1 MNENNILGVILA
13 GGKSR
18 RFGEDKSKIKL
29 GNKTLLE
36 HVIDK
41 VKKEFSELLIIS
53 NSQNYRFT
61 SKRIFLVQDFIKGQL
76 GPLIGV
82 LSAMKWVELNKKNYK
97 WIATFPCD
105 TPFFDIKIIE
115 YLKIKSFET
124 KKKLVFLKSAE
135 KRHNIFGL
143 WSLDLKEILEND
155 IHNNIRKVEIW
166 ADKIG
171 SDIINI
177 NIEKG
182 KFDSFL
188 NINTKD
194 DLEIAKKKLSY
205 L

>member
-53 NSQNYRFT
+53 NSQNYKFT

-177 NIEKG
+177 EKG

>member
-41 VKKEFSELLIIS
+41 VEKEFSELLIIS
-53 NSQNYRFT
+53 NNQNYRFT

-76 GPLIGV
+76 GPLIGA
-82 LSAMKWVELNKKNYK
+82 LSAMKWVELNNKNYK

-171 SDIINI
+171 SDII
-177 NIEKG
+177 
-182 KFDSFL
+182 
-188 NINTKD
+188 T
-194 DLEIAKKKLSY
+194 
-205 L
+205 

>member
-41 VKKEFSELLIIS
+41 VEKEFSELLIIS
-53 NSQNYRFT
+53 NNQNYQFT

-124 KKKLVFLKSAE
+124 KKKLVFLKSA
-135 KRHNIFGL
+135 KIRHNIFGL

-177 NIEKG
+177 EKG

>member
-41 VKKEFSELLIIS
+41 VEKEFSELLIIS
-53 NSQNYRFT
+53 NNQNFSFT
-61 SKRIFLVQDFIKGQL
+61 SKKIFLVQDFIKGQL

-82 LSAMKWVELNKKNYK
+82 LSAMKWIELNKKNYK

-105 TPFFDIKIIE
+105 TPFFDIKVIE
-115 YLKIKSFET
+115 YLKKKSFET

-155 IHNNIRKVEIW
+155 INNKTRKVEIW

-171 SDIINI
+171 SDII

-194 DLEIAKKKLSY
+194 DLEIAKEKLSY

>member
-41 VKKEFSELLIIS
+41 VEKEFSELLIIS
-53 NSQNYRFT
+53 NIQSYKFT

-76 GPLIGV
+76 GPLIGA
-82 LSAMKWVELNKKNYK
+82 LSAMKWVELNNKNYK

-124 KKKLVFLKSAE
+124 KKKLVFLKSA
-135 KRHNIFGL
+135 KIRHNIFGL
-143 WSLDLKEILEND
+143 WSLDLKDILEND
-155 IHNNIRKVEIW
+155 IKNNIRKVEIW

-177 NIEKG
+177 EKG

-188 NINTKD
+188 NINTKN
-194 DLEIAKKKLSY
+194 DLEIAKKNLSY

>member
-53 NSQNYRFT
+53 NNQNYRFT

-155 IHNNIRKVEIW
+155 INNNIRKVEIW

-171 SDIINI
+171 SDII

>member
-41 VKKEFSELLIIS
+41 VEKEFSELLIIS
-53 NSQNYRFT
+53 NNQNYQFT
-61 SKRIFLVQDFIKGQL
+61 SKRIFFVQDFIKGQL

-124 KKKLVFLKSAE
+124 KKKLVFLKSE
-135 KRHNIFGL
+135 KIRHNIFGL
-143 WSLDLKEILEND
+143 WSLDLKDILEND
-155 IHNNIRKVEIW
+155 IKNNIRKVEIW

-177 NIEKG
+177 EKG

-194 DLEIAKKKLSY
+194 DFEIAKKNLSY

>member
-53 NSQNYRFT
+53 NNQNYRFT

-177 NIEKG
+177 EKG

>member
-41 VKKEFSELLIIS
+41 VEKEFSELLIIS
-53 NSQNYRFT
+53 NNQNYKFT

-76 GPLIGV
+76 GPLIGA
-82 LSAMKWVELNKKNYK
+82 LSAMKWVELNNKNYK

-124 KKKLVFLKSAE
+124 KKKLVFLKSE
-135 KRHNIFGL
+135 KIRHNIFGL
-143 WSLDLKEILEND
+143 WSLDLKDILEND
-155 IHNNIRKVEIW
+155 IKNNIRKVEIW

-177 NIEKG
+177 EKG

-188 NINTKD
+188 NINTKN
-194 DLEIAKKKLSY
+194 DLEIAKKNLSY

>member
-41 VKKEFSELLIIS
+41 VEKEFSELLIIS
-53 NSQNYRFT
+53 NNQNYQFT

-124 KKKLVFLKSAE
+124 KKKLVFLKSA
-135 KRHNIFGL
+135 KIRHNIFGL
-143 WSLDLKEILEND
+143 WSLDLKDILEND
-155 IHNNIRKVEIW
+155 IKNNIRKVEIW

-177 NIEKG
+177 EKG

-188 NINTKD
+188 NINTKN
-194 DLEIAKKKLSY
+194 DLEIAKKNLSY

>member
-41 VKKEFSELLIIS
+41 VEKEFSELLIIS
-53 NSQNYRFT
+53 NIQSYKFT
-61 SKRIFLVQDFIKGQL
+61 SKKIFLVQDFIKGQL

-177 NIEKG
+177 EKG

>member
-41 VKKEFSELLIIS
+41 VEKEFSELLIIS
-53 NSQNYRFT
+53 NNQNFSFT
-61 SKRIFLVQDFIKGQL
+61 SKKIFLVQDFIKGQL

-82 LSAMKWVELNKKNYK
+82 LSAMKWIELNKKNYK

-105 TPFFDIKIIE
+105 TPFFDIKVIE
-115 YLKIKSFET
+115 YLKKKSFET

-155 IHNNIRKVEIW
+155 INNNIRKVEIW

-171 SDIINI
+171 SDII

-194 DLEIAKKKLSY
+194 DLEIAKEKLSY

>member
-41 VKKEFSELLIIS
+41 VEKEFSELLIIS
-53 NSQNYRFT
+53 NNQNFSFT
-61 SKRIFLVQDFIKGQL
+61 SKKIFLVQDFIKGQL

-82 LSAMKWVELNKKNYK
+82 LSAMKWIELNKKNYK

-105 TPFFDIKIIE
+105 TPFFDIKVIE
-115 YLKIKSFET
+115 YLKKKSFET

-155 IHNNIRKVEIW
+155 INNKIRKVEIW

-171 SDIINI
+171 SDII

-194 DLEIAKKKLSY
+194 DLEIAKEKLSY

>member
-41 VKKEFSELLIIS
+41 VEKEFSELLIIS
-53 NSQNYRFT
+53 NNQNYRFT

-76 GPLIGV
+76 GPLIGA
-82 LSAMKWVELNKKNYK
+82 LSAMKWVELNNKNYK

-177 NIEKG
+177 EKG

-194 DLEIAKKKLSY
+194 DLEIAKKNLSY

>member
-13 GGKSR
+13 GGKSK

-53 NSQNYRFT
+53 NNQNYRFT

-177 NIEKG
+177 EKG

>member
-18 RFGEDKSKIKL
+18 RFGEDKSNIKL

-36 HVIDK
+36 HAIDK

-53 NSQNYRFT
+53 NSQNYKFT

-105 TPFFDIKIIE
+105 TPFFDIIDWSCECSSWCFDLISITNFINQIISSKI
-115 YLKIKSFET
+115 F
-124 KKKLVFLKSAE
+124 
-135 KRHNIFGL
+135 FGVQN
-143 WSLDLKEILEND
+143 S
-155 IHNNIRKVEIW
+155 
-166 ADKIG
+166 
-171 SDIINI
+171 
-177 NIEKG
+177 
-182 KFDSFL
+182 
-188 NINTKD
+188 
-194 DLEIAKKKLSY
+194 
-205 L
+205 

>member
-53 NSQNYRFT
+53 NSQNYKFT

-124 KKKLVFLKSAE
+124 KKKLVFLKSE
-135 KRHNIFGL
+135 KIRHNIFGL

-177 NIEKG
+177 EKG

>member
-53 NSQNYRFT
+53 NNQNYRFT

-124 KKKLVFLKSAE
+124 KKKLVFLKSA
-135 KRHNIFGL
+135 KIRHNIFGL
-143 WSLDLKEILEND
+143 WSLDLKDILEND
-155 IHNNIRKVEIW
+155 IKNNIRKVEIW
-166 ADKIG
+166 AEKIG
-171 SDIINI
+171 SDII

>member
-41 VKKEFSELLIIS
+41 VEKEFSELLIIS
-53 NSQNYRFT
+53 NNQNYRFT

-76 GPLIGV
+76 GPLIGA
-82 LSAMKWVELNKKNYK
+82 LSAMKWVELNNKNYK

-124 KKKLVFLKSAE
+124 KKKLVFLKSEE

-143 WSLDLKEILEND
+143 WSLDLKDILEND
-155 IHNNIRKVEIW
+155 IKNNIRKVEIW

-171 SDIINI
+171 SDII

>member
-41 VKKEFSELLIIS
+41 VEKEFSELLIIS
-53 NSQNYRFT
+53 NNQNCKFT

-124 KKKLVFLKSAE
+124 KKKLVFLKSA
-135 KRHNIFGL
+135 KIRHNIFGL
-143 WSLDLKEILEND
+143 WSLDLKDILEND
-155 IHNNIRKVEIW
+155 IKNNVRKVEIW

-171 SDIINI
+171 SDII

-194 DLEIAKKKLSY
+194 DLEIAKKNLSY

>member
-53 NSQNYRFT
+53 NNQNYRFT

-82 LSAMKWVELNKKNYK
+82 LSAMKWIELNKKNYK

-177 NIEKG
+177 EKG

>member
-13 GGKSR
+13 GGKSK
-18 RFGEDKSKIKL
+18 RFGEDKTKIKL

-41 VKKEFSELLIIS
+41 VKKEFSELIIIS

-155 IHNNIRKVEIW
+155 INNKIRKVEIW

-171 SDIINI
+171 SDII

>member
-41 VKKEFSELLIIS
+41 VEKEFSELLIIS
-53 NSQNYRFT
+53 NNQNFSFT
-61 SKRIFLVQDFIKGQL
+61 SKKIFLVQDFIKGQL

-82 LSAMKWVELNKKNYK
+82 LSAMKWIELNKKNYK

-105 TPFFDIKIIE
+105 TPFFDIKVIE
-115 YLKIKSFET
+115 YLKKKSFET

-135 KRHNIFGL
+135 KRHNVFGL

-155 IHNNIRKVEIW
+155 INNKIRKVEIW

-171 SDIINI
+171 SDII

-194 DLEIAKKKLSY
+194 DLEIAKEKLSY

>member
-53 NSQNYRFT
+53 NNQNYRFT

-155 IHNNIRKVEIW
+155 ILNNIRKVEIW

-171 SDIINI
+171 SDII